1 MFCLQDGGVLKLIDL
16 AAAALCRGDTEP
28 LNYYPGNG
36 PADPRYAKSDE
47 LYLLPPGSPRPTRD
61 NADKLW
67 RAHLPD
73 RFDSWS
79 AGCTMLQLAV
89 VGLRTDAALEQFLAD
104 YAGVNYDMAA
114 FRGVKASGGAYGQM
128 DFAAL
133 DANDGAGWDLCQR
146 LMEAERSGRMSCE
159 AALGHA
165 FFG

>member
-1 MFCLQDGGVLKLIDL
+1 
-16 AAAALCRGDTEP
+16 
-28 LNYYPGNG
+28 
-36 PADPRYAKSDE
+36 
-47 LYLLPPGSPRPTRD
+47 
-61 NADKLW
+61 
-67 RAHLPD
+67 
-73 RFDSWS
+73 
-79 AGCTMLQLAV
+79 
-89 VGLRTDAALEQFLAD
+89 LAD

-114 FRGVKASGGAYGQM
+114 FRGVKASTGAYGQM

>member
-1 MFCLQDGGVLKLIDL
+1 
-16 AAAALCRGDTEP
+16 
-28 LNYYPGNG
+28 
-36 PADPRYAKSDE
+36 
-47 LYLLPPGSPRPTRD
+47 
-61 NADKLW
+61 
-67 RAHLPD
+67 
-73 RFDSWS
+73 
-79 AGCTMLQLAV
+79 MLQLAV

-104 YAGVNYDMAA
+104 YAGVNYDMDA
-114 FRGVKASGGAYGQM
+114 FKAVKASEGAYGQM

>member
-16 AAAALCRGDTEP
+16 GAAALCRGDTEP

-47 LYLLPPGSPRPTRD
+47 LYLLPPGSPRPTKD
-61 NADKLW
+61 NVDKLW
-67 RAHLPD
+67 RAHRPD

-104 YAGVNYDMAA
+104 YAGVNYDMDA
-114 FRGVKASGGAYGQM
+114 FKGVKASEGAYGQM

-133 DANDGAGWDLCQR
+133 NANDGAGWDLCQR